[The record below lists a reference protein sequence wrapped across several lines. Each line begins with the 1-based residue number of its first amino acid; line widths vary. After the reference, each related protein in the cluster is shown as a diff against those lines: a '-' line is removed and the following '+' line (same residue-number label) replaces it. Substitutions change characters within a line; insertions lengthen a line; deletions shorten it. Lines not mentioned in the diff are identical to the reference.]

1 MPTPKPSAKSQPR
14 PVPVAKSTPVAQPGP
29 IGKPSPFG
37 KPSTMGKK
45 AGKPKRKDEEDAEK
59 SASVRPDEMPPDVL
73 EFITAMDHYKRVHQR
88 PFPNWS
94 EVLEVVK
101 SLGYV
106 RARAS

>member
-1 MPTPKPSAKSQPR
+1 MPSPKPQPRQTPPAKPAPIAKPAIAKS
-14 PVPVAKSTPVAQPGP
+14 AA
-29 IGKPSPFG
+29 
-37 KPSTMGKK
+37 
-45 AGKPKRKDEEDAEK
+45 KPKVRKDDEEAEK
-59 SASVRPDEMPPDVL
+59 SSSMRPDEMPADVL

-101 SLGYV
+101 GLGYV

>member
-1 MPTPKPSAKSQPR
+1 MPTRRRP
-14 PVPVAKSTPVAQPGP
+14 PVPNP
-29 IGKPSPFG
+29 
-37 KPSTMGKK
+37 K
-45 AGKPKRKDEEDAEK
+45 AAPKTKPKRKDEEEGEK
-59 SASVRPDEMPPDVL
+59 SSSLRPDEMPADVL

-101 SLGYV
+101 SLGYA

>member
-1 MPTPKPSAKSQPR
+1 MPTPKPSAKPQPR
-14 PVPVAKSTPVAQPGP
+14 PSPIAKPSPVAKANPVAKPAP
-29 IGKPSPFG
+29 IANKG
-37 KPSTMGKK
+37 
-45 AGKPKRKDEEDAEK
+45 AKPKRKDEDEAEK
-59 SASVRPDEMPPDVL
+59 SSSMRPDEMPPDVL

-101 SLGYV
+101 GLGYV